1 LEERTDSGERVNKEF
16 KAVESTE
23 DVVAG
28 EESARIES
36 VGSTDEVVTKI
47 TEPDHGFAQEATLSE
62 KGGVSGGG
70 KEGMKTKEETERNVE
85 ARFAKAR
92 AVRNAREK
100 GTGGSA

>member
-1 LEERTDSGERVNKEF
+1 MRVKR
-16 KAVESTE
+16 
-23 DVVAG
+23 
-28 EESARIES
+28 ARIES
-36 VGSTDEVVTKI
+36 VGSTDEVVAKI
-47 TEPDHGFAQEATLSE
+47 TEPDHGFAQATLSE